1 MPSDTVTRLSCDGVR
16 ISLRIVPGGDWTTV
30 KAPRLA
36 ELDVKSPP
44 LIWGKQL
51 GRAVV
56 VTVAV
61 AVIVDTDVIVLVP
74 PMEGHVKGE
83 LEHDDPVVTVWVTV
97 EAKGVIVAV
106 AMQLSGLG
114 EDTGDVVPK

>member
-56 VTVAV
+56 VTV
-61 AVIVDTDVIVLVP
+61 
-74 PMEGHVKGE
+74 
-83 LEHDDPVVTVWVTV
+83 WVTV